1 MDLMRIE
8 KKNAGDK
15 YSSVASILEDMN
27 LLKSNAYLYNQGMA
41 ELYLLFSSLLISCT
55 FPVNLSHSRIYFADL
70 SLSPH
75 YSTPLACAYLSLSL
89 SLSPSLYFYVHLGVN
104 GLEVRIMAD
113 ALVNYFRH
121 LLRRSLSD
129 LLTKTN
135 SVKGTM
141 NQTQIQARTKSV
153 YRKYCG
159 LLFKELECVSLFHRI
174 IHRLPLVQS
183 NSSYLE
189 NCFAFPMLSLCLQV
203 TLISSPLSF
212 SSNNTLL

>member
-1 MDLMRIE
+1 MTTLIALRSTSFIIIHLTFTLFFSFHLPSLSTLSLPQSVLQIITSPMDLMRIE

-27 LLKSNAYLYNQGMA
+27 LLKSNAYLYNQGMT
-41 ELYLLFSSLLISCT
+41 ESYLLFSSLSISCT
-55 FPVNLSHSRIYFADL
+55 FPVNLSHSRIYFAVL
-70 SLSPH
+70 SLSMH
-75 YSTPLACAYLSLSL
+75 HSTPLACAYLP
-89 SLSPSLYFYVHLGVN
+89 PSLYFYLHLGVN

-153 YRKYCG
+153 
-159 LLFKELECVSLFHRI
+159 
-174 IHRLPLVQS
+174 
-183 NSSYLE
+183 
-189 NCFAFPMLSLCLQV
+189 
-203 TLISSPLSF
+203 
-212 SSNNTLL
+212 